1 MFNFAP
7 DQNQGQS
14 VDLIPAGTLL
24 LTTITDIK
32 VSNSKNSG
40 GKMAQFEFTVARGP
54 FERRK
59 IWKYVGDPA
68 DERNSEKWSPMCLAD
83 LQHMLESCGVFNP
96 ADPSSYAKFANA
108 SFEQVLQALEGKPV
122 AIVASIEKG
131 TDGNDDR
138 NGVKQILSPNPNG
151 RTHKKYDQ
159 VRNNEDLS
167 AAAPTAPAPQASFG
181 NFGGGSQGVQNAA
194 SQPSD
199 AGAQAPVAAQQS
211 ASNAPAWLRG
221 QG

>member
-32 VSNSKNSG
+32 VSHSKKSG

-68 DERNSEKWSPMCLAD
+68 DDKNSEKWRQMCLAD

-96 ADPSSYAKFANA
+96 ADPSSYASFANA

-159 VRNNEDLS
+159 VRNNEDLN
-167 AAAPTAPAPQASFG
+167 APGPAAPAAQASFG
-181 NFGGGSQGVQNAA
+181 NFGAQPSVQNEA
-194 SQPSD
+194 SQP
-199 AGAQAPVAAQQS
+199 AGAGTASQPAAPSA
-211 ASNAPAWLRG
+211 ASNAPAWL

>member
-32 VSNSKNSG
+32 VSHSKNSG

-68 DERNSEKWSPMCLAD
+68 DDKNSEKWRLMCLAD

-96 ADPSSYAKFANA
+96 ADPSSYARFANA

-138 NGVKQILSPNPNG
+138 NGVKQILSPNQNG
-151 RTHKKYDQ
+151 RTHKKYEQ
-159 VRNNEDLS
+159 VRNGDDTK
-167 AAAPTAPAPQASFG
+167 AAAPAAAAPQASFG
-181 NFGGGSQGVQNAA
+181 NFGAQPSVQNEAPQPAGAGTA
-194 SQPSD
+194 SQP
-199 AGAQAPVAAQQS
+199 AAPSA
-211 ASNAPAWLRG
+211 ASNTPAWLQG

>member
-7 DQNQGQS
+7 DQNQGAS
-14 VDLIPAGTLL
+14 AELIPSGTLL
-24 LTTITDIK
+24 LTTVTVIK
-32 VSNSKNSG
+32 VSHSKNSG

-54 FERRK
+54 YERRK

-68 DERNSEKWSPMCLAD
+68 DERNSEKWRPMCLAD
-83 LQHMLESCGVFNP
+83 LQHMLESCGIFNP
-96 ADPSSYAKFANA
+96 ADPSTYARFANA
-108 SFEQVLQALEGKPV
+108 SFEQVLGALEGKPV
-122 AIVASIEKG
+122 AIIASIEKG

-159 VRNNEDLS
+159 IRNNEDLNPPAS
-167 AAAPTAPAPQASFG
+167 PAAATASFG
-181 NFGGGSQGVQNAA
+181 GFAAPQGVQNVAP
-194 SQPSD
+194 QPMG
-199 AGAQAPVAAQQS
+199 AGATAQAAAP
-211 ASNAPAWLRG
+211 AAPSNAPAWL